1 MNLNRYYTAGLLL
14 GLSIGII
21 AFTHGTRTART
32 TLDLAPEPL
41 PQHQLDRN
49 ASQQNTN
56 AGQLAKSPA
65 DGLST
70 GP

>member
-1 MNLNRYYTAGLLL
+1 MNFDRYLTAGLLL
-14 GLSIGII
+14 GLSIGIA

-41 PQHQLDRN
+41 PQHQPDRN

-65 DGLST
+65 NGLST